1 MKDARMPPSRT
12 SKNGLSG
19 AVSIGRE
26 ALRVHSKRA
35 ESD

>member
-1 MKDARMPPSRT
+1 MKDARMPAIRT

-19 AVSIGRE
+19 AVSFGRV
-26 ALRVHSKRA
+26 AQRVHSKRA